1 MDYIKKTIKTW
12 NQYYK
17 RSNPNLDSSNPYRA
31 TEVGTFLSYFLKFRV
46 VKSASNESLATA
58 LHEGSRYEHHL
69 QQGAYNGIYPLPAA
83 WTLQKSINTSRSG
96 KANSMKFKLLIPKE
110 RK

>member
-1 MDYIKKTIKTW
+1 ML
-12 NQYYK
+12 
-17 RSNPNLDSSNPYRA
+17 P
-31 TEVGTFLSYFLKFRV
+31 
-46 VKSASNESLATA
+46 ESLPRQENKSSYLKNTTA
-58 LHEGSRYEHHL
+58 LHEGSRYEHQL